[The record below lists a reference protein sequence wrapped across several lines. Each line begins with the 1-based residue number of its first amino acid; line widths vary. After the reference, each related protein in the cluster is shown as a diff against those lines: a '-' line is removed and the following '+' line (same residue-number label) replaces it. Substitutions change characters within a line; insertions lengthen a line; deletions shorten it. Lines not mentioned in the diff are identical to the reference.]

1 MKSII
6 QNRTFFL
13 FFLGNIISLV
23 AFGFNT
29 ISISWLVLEQTG
41 SEFQLGKIM
50 AVATVPGLIIALLS
64 GYLID
69 KLNRKWLLVFL
80 DLFKMSVLILFLV
93 AAYFFELKMYFIYI
107 TVFLIGIGNALFW
120 PTGQAFVQ
128 EIVNKNDFFNANKL
142 LSASY
147 QIGSIFG
154 AGIGG
159 IIVHYFN
166 PYSALFINIFAYLIS
181 STLISYAP
189 FKHNKN
195 SSNEDL
201 SILSINNGIGYLK
214 KRKDILVLTMTTILS
229 DVAIW
234 GSLSVLTI
242 SISTNIFNKGT
253 WGYGVLDG
261 FYGAGALSSAFLVGY
276 LTQKYPRQT
285 ILKFFYL
292 GAAFFLFLSSNMPN
306 IFLASVCFLLM
317 GFNNNSARILIRT
330 ILMENIPNNIMGR
343 VQTLLGIYTR
353 IMVVTS
359 SLLCGYLI
367 ENISIDTAINFT
379 CFHYLLSMIGTY
391 AVGKKWQRSVQYL
404 S

>member
-6 QNRTFFL
+6 QNKTFLL
-13 FFLGNIISLV
+13 FFLGNIISLI

-80 DLFKMSVLILFLV
+80 DLFKMLVLVLFLI
-93 AAYFFELKMYFIYI
+93 ATYFFELKMYFIYA

-128 EIVNKNDFFNANKL
+128 QIVNENDFFNANKL

-154 AGIGG
+154 AGLGG

-189 FKHNKN
+189 FKHKIN
-195 SSNEDL
+195 SSNKEL
-201 SILSINNGIGYLK
+201 SVLSINKGIEYLK

-242 SISTNIFNKGT
+242 SISTNIFDKGT
-253 WGYGVLDG
+253 WGYGILDG
-261 FYGAGALSSAFLVGY
+261 FYGAGALSSAFLIGY
-276 LTQKYPRQT
+276 LTKEFQRQT
-285 ILKFFYL
+285 VLKFFYF
-292 GAAFFLFLSSNMPN
+292 GAAIFLFLSANMPN
-306 IFLASVCFLLM
+306 IYLASLCYLFM

-353 IMVVTS
+353 VMVVTS

-367 ENISIDTAINFT
+367 ENISIENAINFT
-379 CFHYLLSMIGTY
+379 CLHYILAMIGTY
-391 AVGKKWQRSVQYL
+391 AVSKKWQRSVQYL
-404 S
+404 N